1 MEPKIA
7 PFGAIFIKLS
17 NSQAQQTNQQTCR
30 EQQSEANLLRENF
43 VSDHVRMILSKAV
56 AVTVYTS
63 CVSTEGRTTELVQTF
78 SHFGCEFSSDHDGF
92 QQHKEYAQVV
102 K

>member
-63 CVSTEGRTTELVQTF
+63 CVSTEEPTTQLVQTF
-78 SHFGCEFSSDHDGF
+78 HTLFLSSVRITMASNTI
-92 QQHKEYAQVV
+92 KNMR
-102 K
+102 KW